1 MTMKFFS
8 AGIVMAGLLALTAC
22 KSSSPGGAGGT
33 GGTGGTGGAGGSG
46 GTGGTAGGGGT
57 GGTPSVDCTCAC
69 GAGTPAAL
77 VCNDPAHPSF
87 CAGTAPVAGGQCE
100 TALAACGF
108 TAADIAALGCN

>member
-22 KSSSPGGAGGT
+22 KSSSTGGA

-46 GTGGTAGGGGT
+46 GTGGVGGT
-57 GGTPSVDCTCAC
+57 GGQGGTGGSGVDCTCAC

-87 CAGTAPVAGGQCE
+87 CAGTAPVAGGMCE